1 MAGHDGAGSLFAL
14 GLRVT
19 KLDAAGAPLT
29 GALNC
34 YTTSSLVSI
43 GFGNTY
49 SEPDAIELRNGSGQT
64 CVYYAPK
71 PTLLGGTIE
80 DFRVCTPDPVLLEFC
95 YGGEV
100 ITTGGTNEV
109 QTVTIS
115 GSPTGGSFTL
125 TFSGETTGAIAY
137 NATASAV
144 TTALTALSNI
154 NSGDVSTTGTGPY
167 TITFAGQYANANV
180 PTMTGSGAG
189 LTGGTSPA
197 VAVAT
202 TTEGAP
208 GANVIGYRAPAVNVD
223 PNPNGVAIEAWSNAV
238 RDNSFDGTLPY
249 WHWIV
254 PRAKL
259 RPSEALT
266 LSGEDAATPIMEGTT
281 EQNDGFG
288 TGPVGD
294 ITIGTNR
301 IYQYV
306 RTATIPN
313 LDAGYVAVA

>member
-14 GLRVT
+14 GLRLT
-19 KLDAAGAPLT
+19 KLAADGSPLP

-49 SEPDAIELRNGSGQT
+49 SEPDVIELRNGSGKT

-71 PTLLGGTIE
+71 PVLLGGTIE

-109 QTVTIS
+109 QSVTIA
-115 GSPTGGSFTL
+115 GSPTGGNYTL
-125 TFSGETTGAIAY
+125 TFNGQ
-137 NATASAV
+137 
-144 TTALTALSNI
+144 TTANIAHNANAAAIQAALEALSNI
-154 NSGDVSTTGTGPY
+154 NPGDVTVSGTGPY
-167 TITFAGQYANANV
+167 TITFGGQYANANV
-180 PTMTGSGAG
+180 PQITATPA
-189 LTGGTSPA
+189 LTGGTSPT
-197 VAVAT
+197 VNTAT
-202 TTEGAP
+202 TTQGAA
-208 GANVIGYRAPAVNVD
+208 GANVIGYRAPAVNTD

-238 RDNSFDGTLPY
+238 RDNSFDGALPY
-249 WHWIV
+249 WRWVI

-259 RPSEALT
+259 RPSEALS

-281 EQNDGFG
+281 EQNAGFG
-288 TGPVGD
+288 SGPLDD
-294 ITIGTNR
+294 IEIGTDR

-306 RTATIPN
+306 RTATIPD
-313 LDAGYVAVA
+313 LDAGYVAIT